1 MDLNNLGTIAA
12 KEVRNGLSNRWFL
25 LYTALFLILSIVFAT
40 LALSGSTLTGQPGFG
55 KTSAGLMNLM
65 LLVVPLIGLTIGAQ
79 AIVTDRESRFLD
91 YELALPV
98 RPVEIF
104 LGRYLGAAVS
114 LLLILAFGLG
124 AAGLVLG
131 WRGGTADAG
140 DFLLLVLL
148 TMLLGLAMLSVG
160 YLVSSVSPRVAAAL
174 GIAVTLWLVFV
185 MLGDLGLMSSA
196 IVMRLSPGTLLTLTL
211 INPLDVYKLAG
222 VNLLQSSLEVLG
234 PAGSYAIDRLG
245 SGITWLLL
253 ALLALWALLPLPIG
267 YRLFKRTDFR

>member
-1 MDLNNLGTIAA
+1 
-12 KEVRNGLSNRWFL
+12 
-25 LYTALFLILSIVFAT
+25 
-40 LALSGSTLTGQPGFG
+40 
-55 KTSAGLMNLM
+55 
-65 LLVVPLIGLTIGAQ
+65 
-79 AIVTDRESRFLD
+79 
-91 YELALPV
+91 
-98 RPVEIF
+98 
-104 LGRYLGAAVS
+104 LGAAVS

-140 DFLLLVLL
+140 GFPLLVLL

-211 INPLDVYKLAG
+211 INPLDVY
-222 VNLLQSSLEVLG
+222 
-234 PAGSYAIDRLG
+234 
-245 SGITWLLL
+245 
-253 ALLALWALLPLPIG
+253 
-267 YRLFKRTDFR
+267 

>member
-25 LYTALFLILSIVFAT
+25 LYTALFLILSIAFAT